1 MVILKIMKQKNINS
15 LTNQREIDTE
25 QVGLIKSIT
34 LTRKNKTDIKV
45 GEQEWICVVYV
56 YYAKMT
62 DEELHA
68 EMHRD
73 EQKRKGSTRGKLF
86 FLSTPQLA
94 AISETSSPS
103 HQHIGSWLSTILRSF
118 HDYLGFLLISF
129 PPTDLI
135 LLSSRVSIDSIA
147 SQNNSPINLLGNSTK
162 KWNTMAKA
170 NPDPKR
176 MSQEINSVF
185 ESEVPLAFNV
195 AATGGMMA

>member
-1 MVILKIMKQKNINS
+1 MNMCSVRILCQN
-15 LTNQREIDTE
+15 
-25 QVGLIKSIT
+25 
-34 LTRKNKTDIKV
+34 
-45 GEQEWICVVYV
+45 
-56 YYAKMT
+56 
-62 DEELHA
+62 A
-68 EMHRD
+68 ERRTSCSMHHD
-73 EQKRKGSTRGKLF
+73 EQKCKGSTRGKLF

-94 AISETSSPS
+94 AVSATPS
-103 HQHIGSWLSTILRSF
+103 QLCQDIGSWLSIILRSF
-118 HDYLGFLLISF
+118 YDHLRFLLINF

-162 KWNTMAKA
+162 KWNTIAKA

-185 ESEVPLAFNV
+185 ESDVPLAFNV